1 MSSRVSR
8 PPPPA
13 VASRSESTQPF
24 KALLDEVR
32 RTSPNPPGLKKKEA
46 EKKPNTTP
54 PAIPPAKADS
64 SRVPTQKIAR
74 ATVVAAQA
82 QATAHA
88 TVQARTRVEGEAQR
102 LEAVRAHHVATAEGS
117 TTVRAE
123 STEGAEQ
130 KTNGRVVDLIVKE
143 LVAEF
148 ETRPGGAA
156 SQKVGNPLQPISSLN
171 ELPFATPAPP
181 QPRPTPEVRAA
192 QAAALIERID
202 TFVRSQRPALAL
214 TLNNSLGARVEI
226 EKLGPGRI
234 ALKLVGQNGPP
245 NADTVNRIR
254 DELEARGLKVGAL
267 SVG

>member
-32 RTSPNPPGLKKKEA
+32 RTSPNPPGLKKK
-46 EKKPNTTP
+46 PNTTP
-54 PAIPPAKADS
+54 PAIAPVKADT

-82 QATAHA
+82 QASAQT
-88 TVQARTRVEGEAQR
+88 TVQARARVESEAQR
-102 LEAVRAHHVATAEGS
+102 LESVRAHHVTTAESS

-123 STEGAEQ
+123 STESAEQ
-130 KTNGRVVDLIVKE
+130 KTNARVVDLIVKE

-171 ELPFATPAPP
+171 ELPFALPAP

-245 NADTVNRIR
+245 DADTVNRIR